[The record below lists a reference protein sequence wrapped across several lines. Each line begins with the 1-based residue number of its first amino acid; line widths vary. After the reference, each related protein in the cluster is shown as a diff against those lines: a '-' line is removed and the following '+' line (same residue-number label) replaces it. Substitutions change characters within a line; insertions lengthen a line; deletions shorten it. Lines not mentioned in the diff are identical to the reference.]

1 MDLSVLSSNFFKNP
15 LWISLQLKIITVYIK
30 NLIYFCKVQI
40 NKKIINQC
48 ISVLMLVIYLFGSSS
63 ALSSH
68 NHDDDNHH
76 HHNHNHQ
83 DLPICENLDVNSFNT
98 SECSHDSHIISSEES
113 CPLCDH
119 FSNCKPAILDN
130 MINTVSESFTVKE
143 VQLFTSLYIIDANNT
158 RNKSPPFI
166 I

>member
-1 MDLSVLSSNFFKNP
+1 M
-15 LWISLQLKIITVYIK
+15 
-30 NLIYFCKVQI
+30 KV

-48 ISVLMLVIYLFGSSS
+48 ISILMLVIYLFGSSS
-63 ALSSH
+63 ILSSH

-76 HHNHNHQ
+76 HHNHQ

-98 SECSHDSHIISSEES
+98 SECSHDSHVISSEES

-143 VQLFTSLYIIDANNT
+143 VQLFTSLYLIDANNT

>member
-1 MDLSVLSSNFFKNP
+1 MKL
-15 LWISLQLKIITVYIK
+15 
-30 NLIYFCKVQI
+30 

-48 ISVLMLVIYLFGSSS
+48 ISILMLVIYLFGSSS
-63 ALSSH
+63 ILSSH

-76 HHNHNHQ
+76 HHHQ
-83 DLPICENLDVNSFNT
+83 DSPICENFDNNSINP
-98 SECSHDSHIISSEES
+98 SDCSHDSHIISLEES

-130 MINTVSESFTVKE
+130 MIDTISGLFTVKE
-143 VQLFTSLYIIDANNT
+143 VQLFTSFYFIDTKNT
-158 RNKSPPFI
+158 QNKSPPFI

>member
-1 MDLSVLSSNFFKNP
+1 MNKS
-15 LWISLQLKIITVYIK
+15 
-30 NLIYFCKVQI
+30 
-40 NKKIINQC
+40 KKIIKQS
-48 ISVLMLVIYLFGSSS
+48 ISILMLVIYLFSSLS
-63 ALSSH
+63 ILSSH
-68 NHDDDNHH
+68 NHNEDDHH
-76 HHNHNHQ
+76 HHHHHQ
-83 DLPICENLDVNSFNT
+83 DLPFCENFNGNSFNN
-98 SECSHDSHIISSEES
+98 SDCSHDSHIISSEES

-143 VQLFTSLYIIDANNT
+143 VQLFTSLYLIDANNT

>member
-1 MDLSVLSSNFFKNP
+1 MLMKLNR
-15 LWISLQLKIITVYIK
+15 
-30 NLIYFCKVQI
+30 
-40 NKKIINQC
+40 KIINQC
-48 ISVLMLVIYLFGSSS
+48 ISVLMLVIYLFSSLS
-63 ALSSH
+63 ILSSH
-68 NHDDDNHH
+68 NHNEDHH
-76 HHNHNHQ
+76 HHHHHQ
-83 DLPICENLDVNSFNT
+83 DLPICENFDDNSFNT
-98 SECSHDSHIISSEES
+98 SDCSHDSHIISSEES

>member
-1 MDLSVLSSNFFKNP
+1 MKL
-15 LWISLQLKIITVYIK
+15 
-30 NLIYFCKVQI
+30 

-48 ISVLMLVIYLFGSSS
+48 ISILMLVIYLFGSSS
-63 ALSSH
+63 ILSSH

-76 HHNHNHQ
+76 HHQ
-83 DLPICENLDVNSFNT
+83 DLPVCENLHDNSFND
-98 SECSHDSHIISSEES
+98 SYCSHDSHIINSEES

-119 FSNCKPAILDN
+119 FSNCKPAILEN

>member
-1 MDLSVLSSNFFKNP
+1 
-15 LWISLQLKIITVYIK
+15 
-30 NLIYFCKVQI
+30 
-40 NKKIINQC
+40 
-48 ISVLMLVIYLFGSSS
+48 MLVIYLFSSLS
-63 ALSSH
+63 ILSSH

-76 HHNHNHQ
+76 HHHQ
-83 DLPICENLDVNSFNT
+83 DLPICDNFDGNSFNT
-98 SECSHDSHIISSEES
+98 SDCSHDTHIISSEES
-113 CPLCDH
+113 CPLCDY

-143 VQLFTSLYIIDANNT
+143 VKLFTSLYLIDANNT

>member
-1 MDLSVLSSNFFKNP
+1 MK
-15 LWISLQLKIITVYIK
+15 
-30 NLIYFCKVQI
+30 I

-48 ISVLMLVIYLFGSSS
+48 ISILMLVIYLFGSSS
-63 ALSSH
+63 ILSSH

-76 HHNHNHQ
+76 QHNHQ

-98 SECSHDSHIISSEES
+98 SECSHDSHVISSEES

-130 MINTVSESFTVKE
+130 MIDAVSESFTVKE
-143 VQLFTSLYIIDANNT
+143 VQLFTSLYLIDANNT

>member
-1 MDLSVLSSNFFKNP
+1 M
-15 LWISLQLKIITVYIK
+15 
-30 NLIYFCKVQI
+30 KV

-48 ISVLMLVIYLFGSSS
+48 ISILMLVIYLFGSSS
-63 ALSSH
+63 ILSSH

-83 DLPICENLDVNSFNT
+83 DLPICENLDVNSFIT
-98 SECSHDSHIISSEES
+98 SECSHDSHVISSEES

-143 VQLFTSLYIIDANNT
+143 VQLFTSLYLIDANNT

>member
-1 MDLSVLSSNFFKNP
+1 MK
-15 LWISLQLKIITVYIK
+15 
-30 NLIYFCKVQI
+30 I

-48 ISVLMLVIYLFGSSS
+48 ISILMLVIYLFGSSS
-63 ALSSH
+63 ILSSH

-76 HHNHNHQ
+76 HHHQ
-83 DLPICENLDVNSFNT
+83 DLPICENFDDDSFNT
-98 SECSHDSHIISSEES
+98 SDCSHDSHIISTEES

-119 FSNCKPAILDN
+119 FSNCKPAILDIV
-130 MINTVSESFTVKE
+130 INAVAESFNVNE
-143 VQLFTSLYIIDANNT
+143 VQLFTSLYLIDANNT

>member
-1 MDLSVLSSNFFKNP
+1 MNKG
-15 LWISLQLKIITVYIK
+15 
-30 NLIYFCKVQI
+30 
-40 NKKIINQC
+40 KKIIKQS
-48 ISVLMLVIYLFGSSS
+48 ISILMLVIYLFSSLS
-63 ALSSH
+63 ILSSH

-76 HHNHNHQ
+76 HHNHQ

-98 SECSHDSHIISSEES
+98 SECSHDSHVISSEES

-143 VQLFTSLYIIDANNT
+143 VQLFTSLYLIDANNT

>member
-1 MDLSVLSSNFFKNP
+1 
-15 LWISLQLKIITVYIK
+15 
-30 NLIYFCKVQI
+30 
-40 NKKIINQC
+40 
-48 ISVLMLVIYLFGSSS
+48 MLVIYLFSSLS
-63 ALSSH
+63 ILSSH
-68 NHDDDNHH
+68 NHNEDDHH
-76 HHNHNHQ
+76 HHHHQ
-83 DLPICENLDVNSFNT
+83 NLLVCENLNGNSFSN
-98 SECSHDSHIISSEES
+98 SDCSHDSHIISSEES

-143 VQLFTSLYIIDANNT
+143 VQLFTSLYLIDTNNT

>member
-1 MDLSVLSSNFFKNP
+1 M
-15 LWISLQLKIITVYIK
+15 
-30 NLIYFCKVQI
+30 KV

-48 ISVLMLVIYLFGSSS
+48 ISILMLVIYLFGSLSI
-63 ALSSH
+63 LSSH

-76 HHNHNHQ
+76 HHNYNHQ

-98 SECSHDSHIISSEES
+98 SECSHDSHVISSEES

-143 VQLFTSLYIIDANNT
+143 VQLFTSLYLIDANNT

>member
-1 MDLSVLSSNFFKNP
+1 MK
-15 LWISLQLKIITVYIK
+15 
-30 NLIYFCKVQI
+30 I
-40 NKKIINQC
+40 NKKIVNQC
-48 ISVLMLVIYLFGSSS
+48 ISILMLVIYLFGSSS
-63 ALSSH
+63 ILSSH

-76 HHNHNHQ
+76 HHHQ
-83 DLPICENLDVNSFNT
+83 DSPICENFDNNSINP
-98 SECSHDSHIISSEES
+98 SDCSHDSHIISLEES

-143 VQLFTSLYIIDANNT
+143 VQLFTSLYLIDANNT
-158 RNKSPPFI
+158 QNKSPPFI